1 MLRMSALL
9 SDYLVLYFSKCL
21 LFLFNLLLVS
31 NWSLPYMLLE
41 IVVYQGYFLPMQSSL
56 FFFSLGWFMLVMPY
70 SGCRIDIGSTL
81 SFCFGLRCLYYFRT
95 QRNGFILKSKSLL
108 SVHILRLFFLIS
120 HDNFNF
126 KRLCFYYCIYSLWFF
141 AFVMHWFF
149 FYV

>member
-56 FFFSLGWFMLVMPY
+56 FFFSLG
-70 SGCRIDIGSTL
+70 
-81 SFCFGLRCLYYFRT
+81 
-95 QRNGFILKSKSLL
+95 
-108 SVHILRLFFLIS
+108 
-120 HDNFNF
+120 
-126 KRLCFYYCIYSLWFF
+126 
-141 AFVMHWFF
+141 
-149 FYV
+149 